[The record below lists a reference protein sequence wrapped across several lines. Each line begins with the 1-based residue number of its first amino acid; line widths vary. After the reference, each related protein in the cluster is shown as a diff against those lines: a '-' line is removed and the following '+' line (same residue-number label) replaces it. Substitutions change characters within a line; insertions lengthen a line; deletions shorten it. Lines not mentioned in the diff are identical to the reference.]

1 MSCTLWKC
9 CTIIVLTSTV
19 VLAIAI
25 VLGMWLGHQKGALCP
40 IDSASSLL
48 IFPVCLNMEDVT
60 LESLLT
66 GSHRGQIIDLLR
78 KHVKDDQVQNYEG
91 QSFIQDMHKVLPT
104 LLHLSPKAGVS
115 VG

>member
-25 VLGMWLGHQKGALCP
+25 VLGMWLGQKGALCP

-66 GSHRGQIIDLLR
+66 GNHRAQIIDLLR
-78 KHVKDDQVQNYEG
+78 KHLKDDQVKHFEG
-91 QSFIQDMHKVLPT
+91 QSFIQDIHKVLPT

>member
-25 VLGMWLGHQKGALCP
+25 VLGMWLGQKGALCP
-40 IDSASSLL
+40 IDSASSRL
-48 IFPVCLNMEDVT
+48 IFPVCLNIEDVT

-66 GSHRGQIIDLLR
+66 GNHRGQIIDLLK

-91 QSFIQDMHKVLPT
+91 QPFKQDMHEELPT
-104 LLHLSPKAGVS
+104 LLHLIPKAGVS

>member
-1 MSCTLWKC
+1 MPFTICKGLNRRRRGSSLYIITNRCNKILFRKMSCTLWKC

-19 VLAIAI
+19 VLAIAT
-25 VLGMWLGHQKGALCP
+25 VLGMWLGQKGALCP

-66 GSHRGQIIDLLR
+66 GNHRAQIIDLLR
-78 KHVKDDQVQNYEG
+78 KHVKDDQV
-91 QSFIQDMHKVLPT
+91 
-104 LLHLSPKAGVS
+104 
-115 VG
+115 